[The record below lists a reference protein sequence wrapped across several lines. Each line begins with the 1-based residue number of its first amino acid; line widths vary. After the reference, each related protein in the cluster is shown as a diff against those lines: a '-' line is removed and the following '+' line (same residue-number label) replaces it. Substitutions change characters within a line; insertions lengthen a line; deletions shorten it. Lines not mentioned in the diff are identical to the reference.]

1 MSEPRTLR
9 APGVA
14 ILFDAATP
22 PAVGHT
28 TWNQITRLGEFKGHP
43 QGAFAITRQT
53 NAELVANF
61 RATANLSTNGA
72 QSYGGWESPTSLLRG
87 HITGGHFLSAAA
99 QMVNATGDAGLKAT
113 LAYMVGELA
122 ACQTANAALFGAGYL
137 GAYPCV
143 PLDRASASPAARP
156 THPGP

>member
-1 MSEPRTLR
+1 VALLGGGRGAQMQNVTL
-9 APGVA
+9 AWLQ
-14 ILFDAATP
+14 LFDAD
-22 PAVGHT
+22 
-28 TWNQITRLGEFKGHP
+28 RLLFS
-43 QGAFAITRQT
+43 
-53 NAELVANF
+53 F
-61 RATANLSTNGA
+61 RATAGLDTKGA

>member
-1 MSEPRTLR
+1 MLQSN
-9 APGVA
+9 AC
-14 ILFDAATP
+14 ILHGMTP
-22 PAVGHT
+22 EA
-28 TWNQITRLGEFKGHP
+28 RFYAGEC
-43 QGAFAITRQT
+43 R
-53 NAELVANF
+53 ND
-61 RATANLSTNGA
+61 
-72 QSYGGWESPTSLLRG
+72 YGGWESPTSLLRG